1 MSRGL
6 LTALLLVVIAL
17 ACIAAARRFERE
29 RRLLGKL
36 RQRAAFD
43 AGHALAAGDLNDD
56 ERDTAADLKQAGV
69 LRDAGGGACYIDPET
84 LASFRRKRMR
94 FAFSGALGALAI
106 AALVAVL
113 VLGR

>member
-1 MSRGL
+1 MSRGF
-6 LTALLLVVIAL
+6 LTALLLAIIAL
-17 ACIAAARRFERE
+17 VCIAAARRFERE

-36 RQRAAFD
+36 RRRAAFD
-43 AGHALAAGDLNDD
+43 AHHALAAGELSED
-56 ERDTAADLKQAGV
+56 ERDTAADLREAGV
-69 LRDAGGGACYIDPET
+69 LRDAGADACYIDPEM

-113 VLGR
+113 FLGR